1 MNKTTTLLFL
11 FLILFSCITA
21 DAQKKGKDK
30 DKGKNKKEPAVVD
43 YQQADPE
50 PDTSRR
56 FTGIIKYRITSDDP
70 SERDSMFVI
79 FGEKQIGIVMFIPGY
94 RADQV
99 FEQHFIARFS
109 DTTLLTLDPKNKTYK
124 TEKLDERNAGT
135 EFMLL
140 NYRKTAPVMGFTCP
154 EYKGSMTLKDGTSF
168 EAACLVSNQH
178 YFNSTID
185 YNFLN
190 IQPMVL
196 GYRIVLG
203 YRNKSPDNENSYF
216 MAYKIEPGNM
226 ESYFDLSQY
235 KPK

>member
-1 MNKTTTLLFL
+1 MKRTTFLFLLFL
-11 FLILFSCITA
+11 LFSFSVE
-21 DAQKKGKDK
+21 AQKKGKDK
-30 DKGKNKKEPAVVD
+30 GKKKNEPAVVD

-50 PDTSRR
+50 PDTSRA

-79 FGEKQIGIVMFIPGY
+79 FGEKQIGIIMFIPGY

-109 DTTLLTLDPKNKTYK
+109 DSSLLTLDPKNKTYK
-124 TEKLDERNAGT
+124 IEKLDERNAGT

-140 NYRKTAPVMGFTCP
+140 NYRKTAPVMGFNCP

-178 YFNSTID
+178 YFNHTMD

-196 GYRIVLG
+196 GYKIVLG
-203 YRNKSPDNENSYF
+203 YRNKSPENENSYF

-226 ESYFDLSQY
+226 ESYFDLSHY

>member
-1 MNKTTTLLFL
+1 MKRTTFLFFL
-11 FLILFSCITA
+11 FLSLSISA
-21 DAQKKGKDK
+21 EAQKKGKDK
-30 DKGKNKKEPAVVD
+30 DKGKKKNEPAFVD
-43 YQQADPE
+43 YQQSDPL

-70 SERDSMFVI
+70 SERDSMFII
-79 FGEKQIGIVMFIPGY
+79 FGETNIGVVMFIPGY

-99 FEQHFIARFS
+99 FEQHMIARFS
-109 DTTLLTLDPKNKTYK
+109 DSTLLTLDPKNKTYK
-124 TEKLDERNAGT
+124 TEKLADRNAGT

-140 NYRKTAPVMGFTCP
+140 NYRKTAPVIGFTCP

-178 YFNSTID
+178 FFNYTID

-190 IQPMVL
+190 IQPVVH
-196 GYRIVLG
+196 GYKIVLG
-203 YRNKSPDNENSYF
+203 YRTKSPENENSYI

-226 ESYFDLSQY
+226 ESYFDVSQY
-235 KPK
+235 KLK